1 MWPIMSNKDDM
12 EIATVVSGLSR
23 QRQNEEN
30 ISFLNFLNI
39 RDWFSE
45 IELDQI
51 LI

>member
-23 QRQNEEN
+23 QRQNEN